1 MTLHHQATERKA
13 EGLERRFQQTLEW
26 LSERPRHVMLV
37 LAAALVIGL
46 LSAGVY
52 EWVKRREGNAQVAL
66 ARVERAYSR
75 AMGDERSAIPVE
87 PASAEQARHAREQAL
102 TGFELVEKEHAGSRA
117 AQLAQVRAA
126 EMEID
131 LGQLDAGLARLAAL
145 AGELDADDPLRAVA
159 LRLRAYAN
167 ELAGNYV
174 GAAEDYAAAAAVES
188 YPGGALLWVAA
199 GESFER
205 GGATD
210 RALDALRQGLSS
222 DPVLAE
228 QLQVVRRIEQLE
240 QQLAAQQAAAQPP
253 ATPVPSEPAKPEAA
267 EPAKSAAAEPAQSE
281 AAEPAEPEAAEPAQP
296 EAAEP
301 AQPEAAE
308 PAQSEAAE
316 PAEPEAAE
324 PAQPAV
330 AEPAATL
337 PGAIKPAG
345 SEAGAAS
352 AGAEAQIPG
361 EAAPEPGPPSEE
373 SPR

>member
-102 TGFELVEKEHAGSRA
+102 AGFELVEKEHAGSRA

-267 EPAKSAAAEPAQSE
+267 EPAKSAAAEPAQ
-281 AAEPAEPEAAEPAQP
+281 P
-296 EAAEP
+296 
-301 AQPEAAE
+301 
-308 PAQSEAAE
+308 EAAE